1 MPIMASVFLSFL
13 MIGMALPVLPLHVH
27 EVLGFGPFVV
37 GLVAGCQFLAS
48 LVSRLWAGRLT
59 DTRGPK
65 RAMALGLTAGV
76 LGGICYLASLVALS
90 MPVISVAILLVGRT
104 LLGGAESLVITSG
117 MLWGLGLVASHRSA
131 KVIAWVGMSMFA
143 ALALGAP
150 LGSAIYTH
158 FAFLGIALAST
169 AIPLMALAIIS
180 PLRPLIPPHVAKGQI
195 SAVFS
200 AVLLPGLGFALSGI
214 TFGAVTAFLTLYF
227 AIQHWANG
235 ALAFTLFASALIG
248 ARIVGG
254 HLPDRFGGARV
265 ALVCLFGQAAG
276 LSVIAAAPS
285 SLVAMVGA
293 VIAGAGFSLVFP
305 SLGLEAVRR
314 APEGNRGLAMGAYNA
329 FLDLT
334 LGLGSPVLG
343 LLASR
348 AGLGAVFAASAIAA
362 LLAVPIA
369 IALLPRQ
376 KRRR

>member
-1 MPIMASVFLSFL
+1 MPIMAGVFLSFL

-27 EVLGFGPFVV
+27 DVLGFGPFVV

-65 RAMALGLTAGV
+65 RAMALGLITGA
-76 LGGICYLASLVALS
+76 LGGVCYLASLLALS

-104 LLGGAESLVITSG
+104 LLGGAESLVVTSG
-117 MLWGLGLVASHRSA
+117 MLWGLGLVASNRSA

-158 FAFLGIALAST
+158 FAFLGIALTST
-169 AIPLMALAIIS
+169 AIPLVALAIIS
-180 PLRPLIPPHVAKGQI
+180 PLRPLIPLHVAKGRI

-214 TFGAVTAFLTLYF
+214 TFGTVTAFLTLYF

-248 ARIVGG
+248 ARIFGG

-276 LSVIAAAPS
+276 LAVIAAASS

-334 LGLGSPVLG
+334 LGLGSPLLG
-343 LLASR
+343 LLASH
-348 AGLGAVFAASAIAA
+348 AGLGAVFTASAIAA

-369 IALLPRQ
+369 RQ
-376 KRRR
+376 KRQR